1 MSLNKKLLAGTI
13 AGLLLSANAGAVV
26 LGVDPAREYAR
37 ELTKPVVLSDAGD
50 IIEVE
55 LGYNFS
61 DGEVRYGRL
70 ECTAASAELTPVGVP
85 TVTPGSGDISLGAVN
100 GAGTPALFFSIT
112 DDGGNLNPTEDD
124 VLTFDVQ
131 TELLNNG
138 DVDCAFSIYDQPSQ
152 AQAGGLTGRIYTT
165 GFEDFITSVPSFV
178 FTATPGTATADVEA
192 TNGAYTDFE
201 TNGIFGE
208 LEYGLVGAPPLNED
222 GNTITLADLF
232 AAATRIVV
240 LGDFSAAAAGGAGV
254 RLDGTPAN
262 TRTNTQANFIV
273 GANAV
278 NGPIEYIANLATP
291 ILESLYSATLDV
303 TANAGF
309 TIADVGPLAAGEI
322 VRNGTQ
328 LQAPL
333 AQVPDGYISRMVL
346 TNTGNVARPYE
357 IAVTGETG
365 NVIGT
370 NNLTGNVPA
379 NGTVVVEL
387 PSVLTSFTGARRA
400 TLNVT
405 VAAPNNQIQGL
416 YQIVFPTSGSVSNH
430 VMVRPGTN

>member
-1 MSLNKKLLAGTI
+1 MSLNKKLLAGAI
-13 AGLLLSANAGAVV
+13 AGLLVSANAGAVV
-26 LGVDPAREYAR
+26 LGVDDAREYAR
-37 ELTKPVVLSDAGD
+37 ELTKPVVLTDVGD

-61 DGEVRYGRL
+61 DSEVRYGRL
-70 ECTAASAELTPVGVP
+70 ECTATSAELTPVGVP
-85 TVTPGSGDISLGAVN
+85 TVTGGSGDISLGAVN

-112 DDGGNLNPTEDD
+112 DDAGNLNATEND
-124 VLTFDVQ
+124 VLTFDVS

-138 DVDCAFSIYDQPSQ
+138 TVDCAFSIYDQPSQ
-152 AQAGGLTGRIYTT
+152 AQAGGTTGRIYTT
-165 GFEDFITSVPSFV
+165 GFQEFIKSVPSFL
-178 FTATPGTATADVEA
+178 FTATPGVATADVEA

-201 TNGIFGE
+201 TNGVFGE
-208 LEYGLVGAPPLNED
+208 LSFDLVANEPFNED
-222 GNTITLADLF
+222 GALITLADLF
-232 AAATRIVV
+232 APATNIDV
-240 LGDFSAAAAGGAGV
+240 LGDFSATGDV
-254 RLDGTPAN
+254 ELDGNPAD
-262 TRTNTQANFIV
+262 TLTNTLATFII
-273 GANAV
+273 GANSV
-278 NGPIEYIANLATP
+278 NGDIEYFGDLATP

-370 NNLTGNVPA
+370 DNLTGTVPA

-387 PSVLTSFTGARRA
+387 PDVLTTFTGNRRA